1 MIALTNYDYETQPNL
16 MMFLALGFAIF
27 LPLLLLAVSG

>member
-1 MIALTNYDYETQPNL
+1 MIALANYDHEVQPNL
-16 MMFLALGFAIF
+16 TMFLALGFAIF